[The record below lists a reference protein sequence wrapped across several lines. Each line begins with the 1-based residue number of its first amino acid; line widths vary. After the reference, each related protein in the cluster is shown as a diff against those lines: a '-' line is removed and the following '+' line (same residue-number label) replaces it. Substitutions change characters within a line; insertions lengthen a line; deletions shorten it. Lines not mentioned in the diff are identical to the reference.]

1 MTRHAGGRP
10 RVTGPGSMAH
20 HRGPGRK
27 KGTALPGPGGARA
40 LVTPPE
46 EFAAVPR
53 PACIPQ
59 GAPRGCYPNALM
71 LSYGFPELDR
81 FHARAGLGADAEP
94 DGVRRRDPAGRPGS
108 PGGRRSRLAVR
119 GDRPGLN
126 RALRQQDRLL
136 QVSQGRRHQVPV
148 ARAGRPGRL
157 RAAGR
162 RRRVVRPGMAG
173 TGPGR
178 RDAAAGLGPAVPPRR
193 RGGALAG
200 GQGPPARRTAAGQP
214 V

>member
-71 LSYGFPELDR
+71 LSYGFPEFRYAEGWALLPRSPGLWIHHAWVVDPDGNAIDSTWAEPGSRYVGITACTQDILDR
-81 FHARAGLGADAEP
+81 LPRGKGGL
-94 DGVRRRDPAGRPGS
+94 
-108 PGGRRSRLAVR
+108 
-119 GDRPGLN
+119 
-126 RALRQQDRLL
+126 
-136 QVSQGRRHQVPV
+136 VSQPV
-148 ARAGRPGRL
+148 LATRNDVITGEDQMAWDLAGWFTRD
-157 RAAGR
+157 RAAGFR
-162 RRRVVRPGMAG
+162 ENRSRPELE
-173 TGPGR
+173 P
-178 RDAAAGLGPAVPPRR
+178 
-193 RGGALAG
+193 
-200 GQGPPARRTAAGQP
+200 
-214 V
+214 